1 MTDWHDRLH
10 QLCAQITNA
19 NDPELVCNALTE
31 IDDILGSIMS
41 EIGSMMSEI
50 EWAVR
55 SLNLP
60 SANPAPVNAIDRLRS
75 RRPKTTLYHYTSAAG
90 LLGIVESKSLW
101 TSSIRHL
108 SETSEY
114 SYAGAIA
121 RDFAAR
127 SLNADADHPWR
138 DCFLDLLEISDRMLG
153 DAMVYVASL
162 SEAGDRLS
170 QWRGYCP
177 SGGGFSVGFAPE
189 LISQLAW
196 RQGYELL
203 RCEYDLKEQKAI
215 CEELVSEGCRIAKQR
230 EAEEDLAFQR
240 ESAGIWHGLY
250 KPLMRFAPAIKN
262 PRFVE
267 EQEWRLIRGP
277 FEGSDRTLRFRPG
290 KYAPIPYR
298 EFELVNPLVDSPGT
312 SRLEIEELIVGPNPD
327 PEHAIDAVEC
337 LFAARGVNCK
347 KISIHSGTLRN

>member
-10 QLCAQITNA
+10 QLCAQITSE
-19 NDPELVCNALTE
+19 NDPELICNAITE
-31 IDDILGSIMS
+31 IDDILGSILS
-41 EIGSMMSEI
+41 EIGSIMSEI
-50 EWAVR
+50 DWAMR
-55 SLNLP
+55 SLNLR
-60 SANPAPVNAIDRLRS
+60 AVNQTAMNAIDRLRS

-101 TSSIRHL
+101 TSSIHHL
-108 SETSEY
+108 NDASEY

-121 RDFAAR
+121 REFAAR

-138 DCFLDLLEISDRMLG
+138 DCFLELLEISDRMLG

-189 LISQLAW
+189 LITQLAW

-203 RCEYDLKEQKAI
+203 KCEYDVKEQAAI

-230 EAEEDLAFQR
+230 EAEEDPAFRR
-240 ESAGIWHGLY
+240 EPAGIWRGLY

-262 PRFVE
+262 PLFVE

-277 FEGSDRTLRFRPG
+277 FEGPDRTLRFRPG

-298 EFELVNPLVDSPGT
+298 EFELVNPLLDGPET

-347 KISIHSGTLRN
+347 KISIYSGTLRN